1 MHSAMN
7 ESEIILVRIN
17 SNRIPPGSP
26 PKSHGRKDS
35 HTRRVRCL
43 PACVRLDG
51 RVLTS
56 ADAGFVMPPAYVE
69 TAPPPVPFV
78 MPPAYVEPAVPPAAT
93 APQTL
98 IPDIFDP
105 DGPEPLL
112 PGTPNPPAL
121 TPQLP
126 TGPDYTFPPRDPV
139 PIAQPAPTLT
149 PTLTPTAFVTAPP
162 VPVTQPPANQPWPD
176 PTQPAPVPDLDQV
189 PIPPAPF
196 TGPPLSE
203 WAPGSHW
210 GPPVDPKAPPLP
222 DPTIIG
228 PIIGYDPVD
237 YFFYFYPWQ
246 QEKP

>member
-17 SNRIPPGSP
+17 SNRIPPGNS
-26 PKSHGRKDS
+26 PKSHGRRDS
-35 HTRRVRCL
+35 HTSRGRCR
-43 PACVRLDG
+43 PACVPLDG

-56 ADAGFVMPPAYVE
+56 ADLVAVMPPAYVE
-69 TAPPPVPFV
+69 TAPPPVPFA
-78 MPPAYVEPAVPPAAT
+78 MPPAYIEPAVPPAAT

-98 IPDIFDP
+98 VPDIFDP

-112 PGTPNPPAL
+112 PGIPNPPAL

-126 TGPDYTFPPRDPV
+126 TGPDYTFPPRDPM

-149 PTLTPTAFVTAPP
+149 PTVLFPAPP
-162 VPVTQPPANQPWPD
+162 LPITLPPSNQPWPD
-176 PTQPAPVPDLDQV
+176 PTQTLPGPPDPDPV
-189 PIPPAPF
+189 PIPLAPF
-196 TGPPLSE
+196 TGPPLSQ
-203 WAPGSHW
+203 WAPGW
-210 GPPVDPKAPPLP
+210 PTDQPVDPKAPPLP
-222 DPTIIG
+222 DPVIIG
-228 PIIGYDPVD
+228 PIIGFDPVD